1 MIVLD
6 TSAWIE
12 WIIDSPLSEQLT
24 RHLPEQADW
33 LVPTMVQLER
43 AKWLSRENGGDR
55 ADQVIAYT
63 RFCQVAPL
71 DSIIALGAAEA
82 SRIHRLTTADA
93 VIFAT
98 AQAYEAHILTFER
111 ISKDFQTSPISPR
124 PIDLARMLG
133 SRNNTPRML
142 TEAT

>member
-1 MIVLD
+1 
-6 TSAWIE
+6 
-12 WIIDSPLSEQLT
+12 
-24 RHLPEQADW
+24 
-33 LVPTMVQLER
+33 MVQLEL

-82 SRIHRLTTADA
+82 SRIHRLSTADA

-98 AQAYEAHILTFER
+98 GQAYEAHILTFDSHFKGP
-111 ISKDFQTSPISPR
+111 SKRHLSPK
-124 PIDLARMLG
+124 A
-133 SRNNTPRML
+133 N
-142 TEAT
+142 